1 MIARAHRSTRA
12 WGVQATK
19 SRCCV
24 KGKGL
29 VTLMNSAFLTLRY
42 GISTAA
48 LLTAIVAPA
57 HAQDAVPST
66 MTGAVAAD
74 ADVASQQADATA
86 GQDRQAD
93 AAPAAQPDAGQGT
106 AIVVT
111 GTLFRDSNASSIS
124 PVTVLSAATL
134 QRANITTAQDAIR
147 SVSADSAGSISTGF
161 RNGFSA
167 GGAAVSLRGLGVS
180 STVVLIDGL
189 RSANFPLNDDGHNA
203 YVDLNSIPFST
214 IDRIEVLKDGASS
227 TYGADAI
234 GGVVNLISKKNVQGV
249 SGSVQGG
256 TTGHGDGSHYRA
268 TLTAGVGDYREKG
281 WNFYVNGEYTYDGF
295 ITNHSRGYP
304 FNTLDLRPSGLKDQ
318 NLNDESLVT
327 PNPQAVV
334 TRVRQTD
341 LNNPLAGQVGAPLSN
356 QYQLLNPNGCPFG
369 TFTVTSGA
377 AQGTGCAH
385 NLPDEYSIIQPK
397 QQRYST
403 TARLTVRLADNWE
416 AFASG
421 SYSRSEVTITGTPAG
436 IRQTQPFGGSAAIA
450 SNNPGIVLPVYVC
463 AAGVNC
469 ATAADKRLNPNNP
482 YAAANANTPGEGAAR
497 IYYLFGDIPAGSF
510 RAVDVF
516 RATAGISGDLG
527 NGFRFRLNGV
537 YARDNLSVTQRG
549 FINIQGLVNAINTG
563 AYNFVNP
570 EQNSAAVRNQV
581 SPDRTTPSYS
591 TVATIGGS
599 LIKSMLELPGGDLN
613 VGAGFQIRRETLMN
627 RNANFDLSYYGLNT
641 SSAQGRQTVTAGFF
655 EIDAPFTRAID
666 LNVSGRYDH
675 YSQGYSHFSPKVGV
689 KYTPIEQVSFRAT
702 YSQGF
707 RAPTFAENNPASSY
721 AGFSTF
727 NLPDSFIKAHP
738 GNPAYTTA
746 YSLGSGSQ
754 GNPNILPEVSRSITV
769 GTMLKPTRW
778 LNLTL
783 DYYNIKKSNLI
794 VSGPLGPDAVAAYY
808 KQTNATAG
816 CAALAAVGPGYAC
829 RVIDAPD
836 PSNPNALPRLL
847 VYDVPYVNANYQ
859 LSSGIDMQASANLR
873 LSDNVRLISR
883 LDVTRVLRLDLVTP
897 AGVVQKYAGTLG
909 PYRLSS
915 GGGTPRI
922 RGNWQNSLEMG
933 SFSLTA
939 TTYYVG
945 RIKQVAADR
954 ITPVNGVIDL
964 SCKNTLAPVP
974 DGVDK
979 TRQCFIR
986 PFIYTDLNAA
996 VKVNEQF
1003 RFFVNIQNLTDARA
1017 PLASGAYTSNPN
1029 YLSSWHY
1036 AGLVGRNFSAGVNV
1050 NF

>member
-1 MIARAHRSTRA
+1 MIL
-12 WGVQATK
+12 K
-19 SRCCV
+19 
-24 KGKGL
+24 
-29 VTLMNSAFLTLRY
+29 NSAFSTLRH
-42 GISTAA
+42 GVSTVA
-48 LLTAIVAPA
+48 LLTAVAAPAYGQDVAPA
-57 HAQDAVPST
+57 QV
-66 MTGAVAAD
+66 
-74 ADVASQQADATA
+74 
-86 GQDRQAD
+86 AD
-93 AAPAAQPDAGQGT
+93 AATGQTVQDSQAGAKPAPADASE
-106 AIVVT
+106 AASIVVT
-111 GTLFRDSNASSIS
+111 GTLFRDSNATSIS
-124 PVTVLSAATL
+124 PVTVLSSETL
-134 QRANITTAQDAIR
+134 RRANITTAQDAIR

-203 YVDLNSIPFST
+203 YVDLNSIPFS
-214 IDRIEVLKDGASS
+214 IVDRIEVLKDGASS

-234 GGVVNLISKKNVQGV
+234 GGVVNLISKKNFKGLE
-249 SGSVQGG
+249 GSVQGG
-256 TTGHGDGSHYRA
+256 TTGEGDGAHYRA
-268 TLTAGVGDYREKG
+268 TLTGGVGDYREQG
-281 WNFYVNGEYTYDGF
+281 WNFYLNGEYTYDGY
-295 ITNHSRGYP
+295 ITNHDRGYP

-318 NLNDESLVT
+318 NLNDESLMT
-327 PNPQAVV
+327 QNPQAVV
-334 TRVRQTD
+334 TRVQQSD
-341 LNNPLAGQVGAPLSN
+341 LNNPLSGQIGAPITN
-356 QYQLLNPNGCPFG
+356 QYQLLNPNACPFG
-369 TFTVTSGA
+369 TFTVA
-377 AQGTGCAH
+377 KKDEQGTGCAH
-385 NLPDEYSIIQPK
+385 NLPDEYFIIQPK

-403 TARLTVRLADNWE
+403 TARLSVRLSDNLE

-421 SYSRSEVTITGTPAG
+421 SYSHSEVSIMGAPSG
-436 IRQTQPFGGSAAIA
+436 IRQTQPFGGSAAI
-450 SNNPGIVLPVYVC
+450 SSSNPGIVLPVYVC
-463 AAGVNC
+463 ASGVNC

-482 YAAANANTPGEGAAR
+482 YAAAYANNPGEGAAR

-510 RAVDVF
+510 RYVDVF
-516 RATAGISGDLG
+516 RTTAGISGDLG
-527 NGFRFRLNGV
+527 NGFKFRLNGV
-537 YARDNLSVTQRG
+537 YARDNFSVTQRG
-549 FINIQGLVNAINTG
+549 AINIQGLLNAVNTG

-570 EQNSAAVRNQV
+570 ELNSAAVRAQV

-599 LIKSMLELPGGDLN
+599 LIKALMPLAGGDLN
-613 VGAGFQIRRETLMN
+613 IGGGFQIRRETLMN
-627 RNANFDLSYYGLNT
+627 RSQNADLSYYGLNT

-655 EIDAPFTRAID
+655 EIDAPFTRELD

-675 YSQGYSHFSPKVGV
+675 YSQGYSHFSPKIGA
-689 KYTPIEQVSFRAT
+689 KYSPIEQVSFRAT

-727 NLPDSFIKAHP
+727 ALPPSFVAAHP
-738 GNPAYTTA
+738 GNAAYTNS
-746 YSLGSGSQ
+746 YSLGSGSK
-754 GNPNILPEVSRSITV
+754 GNPDILPEVSRSITV

-794 VSGPLGPDAVAAYY
+794 VSGPLGPKAVDAYY
-808 KQTNATAG
+808 SKSNAVDG
-816 CAALAAVGPGYAC
+816 CAALAAVGPGYTC
-829 RVIDAPD
+829 RVVDAPD

-859 LSSGIDMQASANLR
+859 LSSGIDMQASANFR

-897 AGVVQKYAGTLG
+897 EGVVQKYAGTLG

-922 RGNWQNSLEMG
+922 RGNWQNALEIG
-933 SFSLTA
+933 NFSLTT

-954 ITPVNGVIDL
+954 ITPTNGVIDL
-964 SCKNTLAPVP
+964 SCKNTLVP
-974 DGVDK
+974 LTDGTDK
-979 TRQCFIR
+979 TFQCFIR
-986 PFIYTDLNAA
+986 PFIYTDLNIA
-996 VKVNEQF
+996 VKANDKF
-1003 RFFVNIQNLTDARA
+1003 RFFVNVQNLTNARA
-1017 PLASGAYTSNPN
+1017 PLAAGAYTSNPN

-1036 AGLVGRNFSAGVNV
+1036 AGLVGRNFSAGA
-1050 NF
+1050 NFSF

>member
-1 MIARAHRSTRA
+1 
-12 WGVQATK
+12 
-19 SRCCV
+19 
-24 KGKGL
+24 
-29 VTLMNSAFLTLRY
+29 MNSALFTLRY
-42 GISTAA
+42 GISAA
-48 LLTAIVAPA
+48 AFLTAIATPA
-57 HAQDAVPST
+57 HAQDTVST
-66 MTGAVAAD
+66 PVTESAAAD
-74 ADVASQQADATA
+74 PAASQDPQADATSA
-86 GQDRQAD
+86 T
-93 AAPAAQPDAGQGT
+93 PSDAGQPAT
-106 AIVVT
+106 IVVT

-124 PVTVLSAATL
+124 PVTVLSSATL

-203 YVDLNSIPFST
+203 YVDLNSIPFS
-214 IDRIEVLKDGASS
+214 IVDRIEVLKDGASS

-234 GGVVNLISKKNVQGV
+234 GGVVNLISKKNFKGLE
-249 SGSVQGG
+249 GSVQGG

-268 TLTAGVGDYREKG
+268 TLTGGVGDYREQG
-281 WNFYVNGEYTYDGF
+281 WNFYLNGEYTYDGY
-295 ITNHSRGYP
+295 ITNHDRGYP
-304 FNTLDLRPSGLKDQ
+304 FNTLDLRASGLKDQ
-318 NLNDESLVT
+318 NLNDESLT
-327 PNPQAVV
+327 TSNPQAVV
-334 TRVRQTD
+334 TRVRQSD
-341 LNNPLAGQVGAPLSN
+341 LNNPLSGQIGAPITN
-356 QYQLLNPNGCPFG
+356 QYQLLNPNACPFG
-369 TFTVTSGA
+369 TFTVNKKDE
-377 AQGTGCAH
+377 QGTGCAH
-385 NLPDEYSIIQPK
+385 NLPDEYFIIQPK

-403 TARLTVRLADNWE
+403 TGRLSVRLSDNFE

-421 SYSRSEVTITGTPAG
+421 SYSHSEVSIISAPSN
-436 IRQTQPFGGSAAIA
+436 IRATQPFGGAAEL
-450 SNNPGIVLPVYVC
+450 SSSNPGIVLPFYVC
-463 AAGVNC
+463 ASGVNC
-469 ATAADKRLNPNNP
+469 ATAADRRLNPNNP
-482 YAAANANTPGEGAAR
+482 YAVAGADPSQNAAR
-497 IYYLFGDIPAGSF
+497 IFYLFGDLPTGSF
-510 RAVDVF
+510 RYVDVF
-516 RATAGISGDLG
+516 RTTAGISGDLG
-527 NGFRFRLNGV
+527 NGFKFRLNGV
-537 YARDNLSVTQRG
+537 YARDNFSVTQYG
-549 FINIQGLVNAINTG
+549 AININGLLNAINTG
-563 AYNFVNP
+563 SYNFVNP
-570 EQNSAAVRNQV
+570 ELNTAAVRAQV
-581 SPDRTTPSYS
+581 SPNHTTPSYS

-599 LIKSMLELPGGDLN
+599 LIKSLMELPGGTLN
-613 VGAGFQIRRETLMN
+613 VGGGFQIRRETLMN
-627 RNANFDLSYYGLNT
+627 RSQNADLSFYGLNT

-655 EIDAPFTRAID
+655 EIDAPFTRTVD

-675 YSQGYSHFSPKVGV
+675 YSQGYSHFSPKVGA
-689 KYTPIEQVSFRAT
+689 KFSPIEQVSFRAT

-721 AGFSTF
+721 AGFSTYT
-727 NLPDSFIKAHP
+727 LPDSFVAAHP
-738 GNPAYTTA
+738 GNPAYTNN
-746 YSLGSGSQ
+746 YSLGSGAK
-754 GNPNILPEVSRSITV
+754 GNPDILPEVSRSITI

-859 LSSGIDMQASANLR
+859 LSSGLDMQASANFR

-883 LDVTRVLRLDLVTP
+883 LDITRVMRLDLVTP
-897 AGVVQKYAGTLG
+897 SGVVQKYAGTLG

-922 RGNWQNSLEMG
+922 RGNWQNSVEIGNL
-933 SFSLTA
+933 SLTT

-954 ITPVNGVIDL
+954 ITPDANGVIDL
-964 SCKNTLAPVP
+964 SCKNTLVP
-974 DGVDK
+974 LQPGTDK
-979 TRQCFIR
+979 TYQCFIR

-996 VKVNEQF
+996 VRVNDKF
-1003 RFFVNIQNLTDARA
+1003 RFFVNVQNLTDARA
-1017 PLASGAYTSNPN
+1017 PLAAGAYTSNPN

-1036 AGLVGRNFSAGVNV
+1036 AGLVGRNFSAGA
-1050 NF
+1050 NFSF